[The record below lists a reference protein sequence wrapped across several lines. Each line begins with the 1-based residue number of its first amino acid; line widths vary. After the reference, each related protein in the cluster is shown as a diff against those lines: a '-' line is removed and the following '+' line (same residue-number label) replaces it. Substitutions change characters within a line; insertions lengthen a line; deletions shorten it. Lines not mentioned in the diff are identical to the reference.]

1 MTGKKGKTKVTP
13 RTKAEWVSL
22 IISIA
27 VLAGVV
33 GVVIALWL
41 SPSNEPARFR
51 IDRKAIR
58 NEADLYYLPITV
70 TNEGDATGAQ
80 VTVEGRLGASG
91 DEQTSATTF
100 DFIPAHSSVEGVLIF
115 NTEPTSAE
123 LRIVSYQ
130 QP

>member
-1 MTGKKGKTKVTP
+1 MTGKKSKTSVAP

-22 IISIA
+22 IISILL
-27 VLAGVV
+27 LAGVV

-41 SPSNEPARFR
+41 SPSKEPARFR
-51 IDRKAIR
+51 IDRRAIR
-58 NEADLYYLPITV
+58 NEVGHYYLPITV

-80 VTVEGRLGASG
+80 VTVEGRLEGAG
-91 DEQTSATTF
+91 NEQTSATTF

-115 NTEPTSAE
+115 DTEPTSAE
-123 LRIVSYQ
+123 LRVVSYQ